1 MTIRNNHSLDAADRA
16 ESELLFVARSFC
28 NAAVICLRK
37 MGAPDDLKRKREP
50 MTREVTMTGSSI
62 KASIVAVSAAAL
74 LAACADP
81 AVPAYTYYSGPC
93 PPTAAAGATPQPAT
107 SASTSTATPAPPT
120 DAPGAQVTS
129 PATTASC
136 IIAVPTNGYAAQYP
150 YYWDYGGPYDDGF
163 GFGAFVGGDFD
174 HRFHDH
180 DFDRRFHGH
189 DFHGAFHDHDF
200 HGGGLHAGGFHGGGF
215 HGGGHGGRG

>member
-1 MTIRNNHSLDAADRA
+1 MPRFL
-16 ESELLFVARSFC
+16 VARAFC

-37 MGAPDDLKRKREP
+37 IGAPDVLERKREP

-74 LAACADP
+74 LAACTDP
-81 AVPAYTYYSGPC
+81 AVPTYSYYSAPC
-93 PPTAAAGATPQPAT
+93 PPTAGATPLPAT
-107 SASTSTATPAPPT
+107 SATTSATTPAPPT
-120 DAPGAQVTS
+120 DARSAQVTS
-129 PATTASC
+129 PAIAASC

-174 HRFHDH
+174 RRFHDH
-180 DFDRRFHGH
+180 DFDRHFHGFHGH
-189 DFHGAFHDHDF
+189 DV